1 MFLLIHSIL
10 TAMSQTSPTLERK
23 SAYID
28 LPNVVS
34 DPTDVHARK
43 SSLSVDS
50 LVQMV
55 PS

>member
-1 MFLLIHSIL
+1 MYVFIHSIL
-10 TAMSQTSPTLERK
+10 TAMSQTSPILERK

-34 DPTDVHARK
+34 DPTDAHARK
-43 SSLSVDS
+43 SSLSTDS
-50 LVQMV
+50 LVQIV